1 MRLTEEQIKSIM
13 EKNVIT
19 KTLMVDANLLEKT
32 ISDYKKHGWKL
43 INKIEISDRYKITF
57 QKNA

>member
-1 MRLTEEQIKSIM
+1 MKLTDEQIKSIM

-19 KTLMVDANLLEKT
+19 KTLMVDDNLLEKT
-32 ISDYKKHGWKL
+32 ISDYEKDGWKL
-43 INKIEISDRYKITF
+43 INKIEISDRYKVTF

>member
-1 MRLTEEQIKSIM
+1 MKLTDEQIKSIM

-19 KTLMVDANLLEKT
+19 KTLMVDSNLLDKT
-32 ISDYKKHGWKL
+32 ISDYEKDGWKL
-43 INKIEISDRYKITF
+43 INKTELNNRYKITF